1 MPRLFS
7 DFMFQSIDFS
17 VNRVYEIAISV
28 TNLFT
33 RVTLFTGLDVGIEMI
48 PLDPGR
54 TMSLVHY
61 I

>member
-1 MPRLFS
+1 MIRLFS
-7 DFMFQSIDFS
+7 DMMYQTDHFS

-33 RVTLFTGLDVGIEMI
+33 RVTLFTGLEVAIEMI
-48 PLDPGR
+48 PPDPGR